1 MDTEYLPD
9 GDSVRRASAIIPNIE
24 DVLAIYDMVLA
35 EFDRVISTHLEFG
48 NNNLPVG
55 TK

>member
-1 MDTEYLPD
+1 
-9 GDSVRRASAIIPNIE
+9 
-24 DVLAIYDMVLA
+24 VLA

-48 NNNLPVG
+48 NNKPVG